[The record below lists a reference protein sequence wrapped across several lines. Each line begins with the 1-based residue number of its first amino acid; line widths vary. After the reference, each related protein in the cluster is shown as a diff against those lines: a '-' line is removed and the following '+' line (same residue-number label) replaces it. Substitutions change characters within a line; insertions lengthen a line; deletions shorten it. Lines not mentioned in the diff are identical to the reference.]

1 MHASEKDANLD
12 TDVKKVAE
20 TEASIQ
26 RRLENAEKKADDI
39 LAQARA
45 QRLEVLEKAEAQ
57 AAQIRENEAEKI
69 RKQVSVECQ
78 NIFKS
83 AESEAGKIE
92 QSTSKNIVNKLL
104 EEFKLLAAKEA
115 RT

>member
-26 RRLENAEKKADDI
+26 RRLENAKKKTDDI
-39 LAQARA
+39 LAQARG
-45 QRLEVLEKAEAQ
+45 QRLEMLEKAETEGATL
-57 AAQIRENEAEKI
+57 RENEAEKI
-69 RKQVSVECQ
+69 RKQVSAECQ

-83 AESEAGKIE
+83 AESDANKIE
-92 QSTSKNIVNKLL
+92 QSASKNIVDKLL
-104 EEFKLLAAKEA
+104 EEFKHLSAKEA
-115 RT
+115 RG

>member
-26 RRLENAEKKADDI
+26 RRLENAKKKADDL

-45 QRLEVLEKAEAQ
+45 QRLEMLEKTEEKAAEV
-57 AAQIRENEAEKI
+57 RESEAEKI
-69 RKQVSVECQ
+69 RKQVSAECQ
-78 NIFKS
+78 SIFKS
-83 AESEAGKIE
+83 AETEAGKIE
-92 QSTSKNIVNKLL
+92 QSISKNIVNKLL
-104 EEFKLLAAKEA
+104 EEFELLAAKEA
-115 RT
+115 RG